1 MGNFIIDTRI
11 KKLER
16 IKQNLLT
23 LKKNQRGD
31 ELTQVNGMINRL
43 KKWNLEL
50 EKAKDAKVP
59 KKTSPYGNYKPGFD
73 FYKDR
78 IESNV
83 PEIIVGMRIHEDEL
97 RSTNDSVD
105 AMEMAIHFLSNKKD
119 CHQDENTDTFCAL
132 MRKVKKKKQ

>member
-31 ELTQVNGMINRL
+31 ELTQVNGMIARL

-50 EKAKDAKVP
+50 DKNVP
-59 KKTSPYGNYKPGFD
+59 VKTTPFGNYKP
-73 FYKDR
+73 KD
-78 IESNV
+78 IDQTKVQEK
-83 PEIIVGMRIHEDEL
+83 EFQ
-97 RSTNDSVD
+97 STDHFSD
-105 AMEMAIHFLSNKKD
+105 TMEMYVELFGNKKD
-119 CHQDENTDTFCAL
+119 CHQDENTDTFCAM
-132 MRKVKKKKQ
+132 MRKIKEKKQ

>member
-50 EKAKDAKVP
+50 DKNVP
-59 KKTSPYGNYKPGFD
+59 VKTKPSGNYKN
-73 FYKDR
+73 
-78 IESNV
+78 ESF
-83 PEIIVGMRIHEDEL
+83 I
-97 RSTNDSVD
+97 
-105 AMEMAIHFLSNKKD
+105 KD

-132 MRKVKKKKQ
+132 MRKIKEKKQ